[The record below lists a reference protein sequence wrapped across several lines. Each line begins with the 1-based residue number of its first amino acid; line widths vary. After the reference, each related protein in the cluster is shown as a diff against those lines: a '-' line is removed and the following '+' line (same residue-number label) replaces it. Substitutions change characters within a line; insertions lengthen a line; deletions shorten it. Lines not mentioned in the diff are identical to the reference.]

1 MSDQTSIFLKNTCC
15 TTEILIHE
23 EIFISFYFRVFAY
36 FCNYVLRSRYLVIFI
51 RLSFWYLIF
60 FNHIRC
66 FYEVNHFNFFSY
78 HICNSW
84 AYSQALL
91 HSFVR
96 NSIVK
101 TYVRKNLQSGECYRG
116 NVLSGKSLSGKCP
129 VRNCPTGKWQSGICP
144 WGSVSR
150 ENV

>member
-1 MSDQTSIFLKNTCC
+1 MSDQTSILLKNTCC
-15 TTEILIHE
+15 TTEILIQE

-66 FYEVNHFNFFSY
+66 FYEANHFNFFSY

-91 HSFVR
+91 HSLVR

-101 TYVRKNLQSGECYRG
+101 TYGRKNLQSGKCYRG

>member
-36 FCNYVLRSRYLVIFI
+36 FCNYVLRSRYLVLFI

-101 TYVRKNLQSGECYRG
+101 TYGRKNLQSGECYRG

>member
-66 FYEVNHFNFFSY
+66 FYEANHFNFFSY

-91 HSFVR
+91 HSLVR

-101 TYVRKNLQSGECYRG
+101 TYGRKNLQSGKCYRG